1 MRQDLVEHLPAIEER
16 KTPTWRSVLYD
27 TFLAIA
33 GALLITA
40 IIFFLHLY
48 PRIPNISFAYLL
60 VVLALAST
68 RGLYASILT
77 SVTAFL
83 SFDYYL
89 VPPIYTFTIQRVDE
103 WLALFFFLTVSI
115 ITAQFATALRKRAEE
130 ARRREREMHI
140 LFDLVRVTNREDDL
154 SKELSVVAHAF
165 VDVFSSW
172 GVRACSILLPDKS
185 GVPIVRASANGRPS
199 IKSEERSPDEEATC
213 AWVLSHGR
221 SVKLHEMPSS
231 LQKSAYTLRIP
242 MPGKAELADTRHSL
256 HLLPLQVGQRGVGV
270 LRLKIEGNPNWL
282 STESHLEIEKGRASS
297 QTAFFWTFLEQAS
310 TMIEQASL
318 RQESM
323 QVEILR
329 RTDALRTALLSS
341 VSHDLRTP
349 LASIKAAAS
358 SLQQEDMHWDEDARS
373 SFASTIER
381 EADRLNRL
389 VENLL
394 DMSRIEGG
402 ALKPEKEWYSI
413 TALIQDVV
421 GRLQPLLQGREIR
434 TSLQADL
441 PPVQL
446 DYLYIDQV
454 LTNLL
459 ENATRYTPA
468 GSPIDISA
476 EVKNNYVLVS
486 VADRGPG
493 IPARER
499 ERIFD
504 KFYRVLTNQRD
515 TRGSGLGLAV
525 CLGLIEAHGG
535 RIWVEAREGG
545 GALFRFTL
553 PPGSME
559 EGYSYDQ

>member
-1 MRQDLVEHLPAIEER
+1 MAMNVVEHLPAIEER
-16 KTPTWRSVLYD
+16 KTPTWRSFLYD

-33 GALLITA
+33 GAMLITA

-48 PRIPNISFAYLL
+48 PRIPNILFAYLL

-103 WLALFFFLTVSI
+103 WLALFFFLAVAI
-115 ITAQFATALRKRAEE
+115 ITAKFATALRKQVEE
-130 ARRREREMHI
+130 AHRIERETRI

-154 SKELSVVAHAF
+154 SRELSVVAHAF
-165 VDVFSSW
+165 FDVFSAW
-172 GVRACSILLPDKS
+172 GVSACSIPRPDER
-185 GVPIVRASANGRPS
+185 GALAVRASANGLPV
-199 IKSEERSPDEEATC
+199 IKPEKRSPDEEATC
-213 AWVLSHGR
+213 AWVLAHGQ
-221 SVKLHEMPSS
+221 SVKLHEMPAA

-242 MPGKAELADTRHSL
+242 VPGIAALNGARRSI
-256 HLLPLQVGQRGVGV
+256 HLLPLKAGQKGLGV
-270 LRLKIEGNPNWL
+270 LRLLVEGNPDWL
-282 STESHLEIEKGRASS
+282 STDAHLDIEKARVNSR
-297 QTAFFWTFLEQAS
+297 TAFFWTFLDQAA
-310 TMIEQASL
+310 TMIEQADL
-318 RQESM
+318 RQESI

-358 SLQQEDMHWDEDARS
+358 SLQQEDMQWDEETRR
-373 SFASTIER
+373 SFAGTIER

-402 ALKPEKEWYSI
+402 ALKPEKEWYAIS
-413 TALIQDVV
+413 ALVQDVV
-421 GRLQPLLQGREIR
+421 ERLQPLLSGREIR
-434 TSLQADL
+434 SSLPPDL
-441 PPVQL
+441 PPVQV

-459 ENATRYTPA
+459 ENPVR
-468 GSPIDISA
+468 
-476 EVKNNYVLVS
+476 
-486 VADRGPG
+486 
-493 IPARER
+493 
-499 ERIFD
+499 
-504 KFYRVLTNQRD
+504 
-515 TRGSGLGLAV
+515 
-525 CLGLIEAHGG
+525 
-535 RIWVEAREGG
+535 
-545 GALFRFTL
+545 
-553 PPGSME
+553 
-559 EGYSYDQ
+559 

>member
-1 MRQDLVEHLPAIEER
+1 MPA
-16 KTPTWRSVLYD
+16 
-27 TFLAIA
+27 
-33 GALLITA
+33 
-40 IIFFLHLY
+40 
-48 PRIPNISFAYLL
+48 
-60 VVLALAST
+60 
-68 RGLYASILT
+68 
-77 SVTAFL
+77 
-83 SFDYYL
+83 
-89 VPPIYTFTIQRVDE
+89 
-103 WLALFFFLTVSI
+103 
-115 ITAQFATALRKRAEE
+115 
-130 ARRREREMHI
+130 
-140 LFDLVRVTNREDDL
+140 
-154 SKELSVVAHAF
+154 
-165 VDVFSSW
+165 
-172 GVRACSILLPDKS
+172 
-185 GVPIVRASANGRPS
+185 
-199 IKSEERSPDEEATC
+199 
-213 AWVLSHGR
+213 
-221 SVKLHEMPSS
+221 S

-242 MPGKAELADTRHSL
+242 VSGKDALADTRHSL
-256 HLLPLQVGQRGVGV
+256 HLLPLKVGQRGVGV

-282 STESHLEIEKGRASS
+282 STESHLEIEKGHANP

-468 GSPIDISA
+468 GSPIDIST

-486 VADRGPG
+486 IADRGPG
-493 IPARER
+493 IPAGER

-525 CLGLIEAHGG
+525 CRGLIEAHGG
-535 RIWVEAREGG
+535 RIWVEARESGG
-545 GALFRFTL
+545 VLFRFTL
-553 PPGSME
+553 PLKSME

>member
-1 MRQDLVEHLPAIEER
+1 MNEVEHLPAIEER
-16 KTPTWRSVLYD
+16 KAPTWRSFLYD
-27 TFLAIA
+27 TFLGVA
-33 GALLITA
+33 GALLMTA

-89 VPPIYTFTIQRVDE
+89 VPPIYTFTIQRAEE
-103 WLALFFFLTVSI
+103 WLALFFFLAVSI

-130 ARRREREMHI
+130 ARRHEREMHI

-154 SKELSVVAHAF
+154 SKELGAVARAF

-172 GVRACSILLPDKS
+172 GVRACSILLPDES
-185 GVPIVRASANGRPS
+185 GVLTVRAAGNGPAS
-199 IKSEERSPDEEATC
+199 IKPEERSPDEEATC
-213 AWVLSHGR
+213 AWVLSHGQ
-221 SVKLHEMPSS
+221 SVKLHEMSSS
-231 LQKSAYTLRIP
+231 LQKSAYTLRVPVI
-242 MPGKAELADTRHSL
+242 GKSELPDSRHSL
-256 HLLPLQVGQRGVGV
+256 YLLPLRVGQKAVGV

-282 STESHLEIEKGRASS
+282 SSDAHLDSEKGRASS
-297 QTAFFWTFLEQAS
+297 QTAFFWTFLDQAS

-318 RQESM
+318 RQETM
-323 QVEILR
+323 QVEVLR

-358 SLQQEDMHWDEDARS
+358 SLQQEDMQWDEEARH
-373 SFASTIER
+373 SFANTIER

-421 GRLQPLLQGREIR
+421 GRLHPLLQGREVR
-434 TSLQADL
+434 TSLPPDL
-441 PPVQL
+441 PPVRI

-476 EVKNNYVLVS
+476 EVKNNSVLVS

-493 IPARER
+493 IPAGER

-504 KFYRVLTNQRD
+504 KFYRVLGSQRD

-525 CLGLIEAHGG
+525 CRGLVEAHGG
-535 RIWVEAREGG
+535 HIWVEARDGG

-553 PPGSME
+553 PLVSVE
-559 EGYSYDQ
+559 EGQFHDE

>member
-1 MRQDLVEHLPAIEER
+1 MNVVEHLPAIEER
-16 KTPTWRSVLYD
+16 KAPTWRSFLYD
-27 TFLAIA
+27 TVLAIA

-40 IIFFLHLY
+40 IIFLLHLY

-103 WLALFFFLTVSI
+103 WLALFFFLAVSI

-130 ARRREREMHI
+130 ARRHEREMHI

-154 SKELSVVAHAF
+154 SRELSVVARAF
-165 VDVFSSW
+165 VDVFSPW
-172 GVRACSILLPDKS
+172 GVRACSILLPDES
-185 GVPIVRASANGRPS
+185 GALTVRASANGLAA
-199 IKSEERSPDEEATC
+199 IKPEERSSDEEATC
-213 AWVLSHGR
+213 SWVLSHGQ
-221 SVKLHEMPSS
+221 SVKLHETSTS
-231 LQKSAYTLRIP
+231 LQKSAYTLRVSAT
-242 MPGKAELADTRHSL
+242 GRAELPDSRYAL
-256 HLLPLQVGQRGVGV
+256 YLLPLRVGQKAVGV
-270 LRLKIEGNPNWL
+270 LRLKIEGNPHWL
-282 STESHLEIEKGRASS
+282 SSESSLDDEKERASS

-318 RQESM
+318 RQETM
-323 QVEILR
+323 QVEVLR

-358 SLQQEDMHWDEDARS
+358 SLQQEDMQWDEEARR
-373 SFASTIER
+373 SFANTIER

-394 DMSRIEGG
+394 DMSRIEAG

-421 GRLQPLLQGREIR
+421 GRLQPLLQTREIR
-434 TSLQADL
+434 ASLPADL
-441 PPVQL
+441 PPVKI

-459 ENATRYTPA
+459 ENATRYTPPD
-468 GSPIDISA
+468 SPIDLSTA
-476 EVKNNYVLVS
+476 VKNNFILVS

-493 IPARER
+493 IPAGER

-504 KFYRVLTNQRD
+504 KFYRILGSQRD

-525 CLGLIEAHGG
+525 SRGLIEAHGG

-545 GALFRFTL
+545 GSVFRFTL
-553 PPGSME
+553 PLENIE
-559 EGYSYDQ
+559 EGHFHDE